1 MKVMP
6 IKKSIQLTTSSLEN
20 ILSQPISVDFRLD
33 ESAWKDLRKNDIIE
47 FWEDFSGWDTEP
59 SKNSRLVKVHIID
72 ILKNTTF
79 DRLIDNLPD
88 GLIPADNKQSTLT
101 NLEKWWSVET
111 QKNKGVIGLILKK
124 I

>member
-1 MKVMP
+1 MERFK
-6 IKKSIQLTTSSLEN
+6 
-20 ILSQPISVDFRLD
+20 
-33 ESAWKDLRKNDIIE
+33 KNDIIE